1 MNRGSA
7 SKPLLSRMN
16 FEALSLVI
24 VDDNQQALDILVS
37 VVTGFGA
44 KKIARCLSAEE
55 AQRAISVADV
65 DMVITDARMP
75 VMDGYDLTRWIRRE
89 APENNRMIPV
99 IVVTGHTPRNE
110 VTKARD
116 CGANFII
123 AKPITPRTMMDRI
136 LWVARE
142 DRMGIE
148 CDTYIGPDRRFK
160 RIGPPAGIEGRR
172 KDDLKGEVKEAQEP
186 NMSQDQIDSIM
197 KPQKVTV

>member
-1 MNRGSA
+1 MNPASA
-7 SKPLLSRMN
+7 SKPLLSRIN
-16 FEALSLVI
+16 FEALSIVI
-24 VDDNQQALDILVS
+24 VDDNQQSLDILVQ
-37 VVTGFGA
+37 VITGFGA
-44 KKIARCLSAEE
+44 KKISRCLSAQE
-55 AQRAISVADV
+55 AQRVLALGDV

-75 VMDGYDLTRWIRRE
+75 EMDGYDLTRWIRRE
-89 APENNRMIPV
+89 APEPLRMIPV

-123 AKPITPRTMMDRI
+123 AKPITPKTMMDRI
-136 LWVARE
+136 IWVART

-148 CDTYIGPDRRFK
+148 CETYVGPDRRF
-160 RIGPPAGIEGRR
+160 RREGPPPGVDGRR
-172 KDDLKGEVKEAQEP
+172 RDNLKGEVGEPQEP